1 MSNELLITALNVFFF
16 LSFTLLRLSILYI
29 VILYIEDV

>member
-16 LSFTLLRLSILYI
+16 FIIYTSTFVYTVHCDI
-29 VILYIEDV
+29 VY